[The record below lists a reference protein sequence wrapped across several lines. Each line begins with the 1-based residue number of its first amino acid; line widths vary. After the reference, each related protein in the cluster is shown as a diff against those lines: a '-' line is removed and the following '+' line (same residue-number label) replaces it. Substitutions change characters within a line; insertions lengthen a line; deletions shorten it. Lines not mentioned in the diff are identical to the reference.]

1 MLVGCWLVAG
11 WLFGWLFIGWL
22 LGTTRVRRRAA
33 PAPGDGWVCGW
44 QVSVRL
50 LVGFLKLLGGLWS
63 CWLAAPRA
71 LGKIPECSYSSAR
84 SGAICR
90 NKASWNPG
98 SWSTSL
104 ARPVRSRCAYL
115 RGFRHAFCTA
125 SVNDLASLESELW
138 KTHNGIWN
146 PDVLLYIPFGICV
159 VRAGS
164 CSVFRARPVRVI

>member
-71 LGKIPECSYSSAR
+71 LGNIPECSYSSAR

-104 ARPVRSRCAYL
+104 ARPVRSRCASL
-115 RGFRHAFCTA
+115 RGFRHAFGTT
-125 SVNDLASLESELW
+125 SGTTKRRSSPRKSQTTRSRGTMSEEA
-138 KTHNGIWN
+138 GA
-146 PDVLLYIPFGICV
+146 
-159 VRAGS
+159 AGS
-164 CSVFRARPVRVI
+164 RTTPSDPIGRNMS